1 MVGSKEN
8 LLIFTVS
15 PDIGATSSKTRYI
28 IFAKQ
33 LFSVESTIWGYIF
46 TEHLFF

>member
-15 PDIGATSSKTRYI
+15 PDIGATSSITGDMISI
-28 IFAKQ
+28 IF
-33 LFSVESTIWGYIF
+33 S
-46 TEHLFF
+46 

>member
-15 PDIGATSSKTRYI
+15 PDIAATSSITGDI
-28 IFAKQ
+28 IF
-33 LFSVESTIWGYIF
+33 V
-46 TEHLFF
+46 